1 MNSKEVVFWNDFSD
15 AGSLKNFKDYWD
27 NLTAI
32 DSKYGY
38 FFKPT
43 KSYLIVKVT
52 DWWKSKT
59 YLLIEERT
67 PQLKEED
74 TLVQL

>member
-15 AGSLKNFKDYWD
+15 TGSLKNFKDYWD

-38 FFKPT
+38 FLKPT
-43 KSYLIVKVT
+43 KSYLIVKVK
-52 DWWKSKT
+52 D
-59 YLLIEERT
+59 
-67 PQLKEED
+67 
-74 TLVQL
+74 